1 MGAALDALHKTAKR
15 EHLTAEEA
23 AAAMN
28 EILTGEAGPVIV
40 SGLLVALAMKGE
52 TVDEL
57 VGFARTMRARAA
69 KVPLVA
75 LKGSSL
81 VDTCGTGGDSS
92 NSFNISTVSALVVAG
107 VGVPVAKHG
116 NRSISS
122 RCGSADVLEALG
134 VKVDLKPE
142 QVGASIESV
151 GIGFLF
157 APLIHPAMRHAQP
170 VRGELKMR
178 TVFNMLGPLTNPAGA
193 GAQVVGVFYAKLV
206 PMIAEALVGLGL
218 KRGFVVHGSDGLDE
232 ITTTG
237 PTLVAEIAD
246 GKVLERQL
254 TPDDFGLRT
263 AQSSDLVGGDRE
275 ANAAIARE
283 ILMGRAGPKR
293 DIVVAN
299 AAAALV
305 AAGRAEGFQEAAG
318 IAAESIDSGAAQS
331 ALNEFVRFTNQF
343 S

>member
-1 MGAALDALHKTAKR
+1 MGAALEALHKVVKT
-15 EHLTAEEA
+15 EHLSAEEA
-23 AAAMN
+23 AAAMD
-28 EILTGEAGPVIV
+28 EILTGEAGPVLV
-40 SGLLVALAMKGE
+40 SGLLVALCMKGE
-52 TVDEL
+52 TVDEIA
-57 VGFARTMRARAA
+57 GFARAMRARAA
-69 KVPLVA
+69 VIPLRAVEA
-75 LKGSSL
+75 ASL

-92 NSFNISTVSALVVAG
+92 HSFNISTVSAFVVAG
-107 VGVPVAKHG
+107 AGVPVAKHG

-134 VKVDLKPE
+134 ASVQLTPE
-142 QVGASIESV
+142 QVAASIESV

-170 VRGELKMR
+170 VRAELKMR

-193 GAQVVGVFYAKLV
+193 GAQVMGVFDIKLV
-206 PMIAEALVGLGL
+206 AMIAEVLAGLGL
-218 KRGFVVHGSDGLDE
+218 RRGFVVHGSDGLDE

-237 PTLVAEIAD
+237 ATLVAEIAD
-246 GKVLERQL
+246 GKVVERRL
-254 TPDDFGLRT
+254 TPDDFGLPT
-263 AQSSDLVGGDRE
+263 AQPDDLVGGDRE

-283 ILMGRAGPKR
+283 ILAGRPGPRR

-305 AAGRAEGFQEAAG
+305 AAGRAEDFRDGAVLS
-318 IAAESIDSGAAQS
+318 AESIDSGK
-331 ALNEFVRFTNQF
+331 ALGALEEFVRFTNQF